1 MHANDPVDAGALTQA
16 LALAGVGCWIL
27 ERDSCRGHATAALA
41 TLFGQAERELP
52 EDIPG
57 WLTRTHPEDRA
68 ALSRMF
74 GDATP
79 AGKNSPLA
87 IRLRHGDGL
96 WHWFELRATTL
107 AENGNR
113 RLLTFVDIT
122 GHKQSE
128 AALRDNQLRY
138 RALYTASP
146 LAFIFWDR
154 QGHISEWNNRAEA
167 LFGWK
172 TSEVIGK
179 RIHRL
184 LLPEDIHTRFGE
196 SVQALIHGQGNG
208 EFSGPAIGKDGLRLE
223 CNWYSVALRAPN
235 GSLLGILSLVLDV
248 TADRLAHAR
257 LEKSEKV
264 YRTLFETSPDAI
276 LLLDMKGRFL
286 MANQHAHRLFGI
298 DELDDLGAIQLRRLM
313 PPEQHAEFLDDPA
326 AFTGFIITRELTMF
340 RRDGSQF
347 DAATAF
353 TTIADS
359 RGQPSGIVLFVRDIT
374 EKRRLD
380 RELDAHR
387 RNLESLVQARTLDLE
402 HTRDTLAQIIDGSPV
417 PTFVI
422 DSNHRITHWNDA
434 CTSIVGIPAEE
445 IIGTTEH
452 WRGFYDSPR
461 PVMAD
466 LVISEQAETLELLYG
481 SKFRRS
487 EVVAGAY
494 EAEDYFPSIGRWLF
508 FTACPLRGKDGRVL
522 GAIETLQDI
531 TTRKQ
536 AEMALSSA
544 KRAAEAAASAKAEFL
559 ANMSH
564 EIRTPMNAVIG
575 LAHLLLKTELG
586 DRQRDFVSRIQGAGQ
601 ILLGLINDILDF
613 SKIEAGQMQLEH
625 SEFRLDDVLDKVTT
639 VVLNRAQEKGLEL
652 HYVVEPDV
660 PPHLIG
666 DFLRL
671 AQLLINLIGNAIKFT
686 THGSVT
692 VFFRRQLTAD
702 ERIRLEV
709 DVQDTGIGMTLEQQ
723 GKLFQAFSQADS
735 SITRKFGGTGLGL
748 TICKRLTGLMQG
760 DIWVTSQPGVGSTFS
775 FTVTLGRG
783 NSVVPATG
791 TRFNNALVVDDNP
804 LARNVLARLLEKHG
818 CKASMAESG
827 EQALAAIASAKTP
840 FDCIT
845 IDLNM
850 PGMNGLELADAIR
863 SRAPGS
869 PRLVMVT
876 AADTS
881 LLDTDPRFGG
891 LHAVLHKPV
900 TAAQIG
906 QLLADHNATGPALAG
921 EAPLHGLQV
930 LLVEDVPTNR
940 LIATEML
947 ESFGARVSTAENGRV
962 ALERI
967 ASGHVDIVLMD
978 IQMPEMDGLEATRRL
993 RADPRWQTLP
1003 IIAMTAHAFEEE
1015 RQRCLAAGMND
1026 FITKPIDPP
1035 LLQRTLVSWRPAKTA
1050 LLAETPSTTAT
1061 PICATTTSGESDF
1074 PALPGID
1081 TVDGLRRMMNKP
1093 RLYEK
1098 VLRDFHSRFVDEVAA
1113 IQAAINAGEIDTAMR
1128 RAHSA
1133 KGLAGSIGAARLQS
1147 AALALEMALR
1157 GETRYEK
1164 ALLDE
1169 FASAL
1174 SIVTDS
1180 IGKGFGLTP
1189 PAA

>member
-1 MHANDPVDAGALTQA
+1 MPAHGQFNADALIQA
-16 LALAGVGCWIL
+16 LALAGVGCWTVD
-27 ERDSCRGHATAALA
+27 RRSGAGRATGQLG
-41 TLFGQAERELP
+41 TLLGLDDADLP
-52 EDIPG
+52 ENIAG
-57 WLTRTHPEDRA
+57 WLARTHPEDRD
-68 ALSRMF
+68 ALSRF
-74 GDATP
+74 LDSDSP
-79 AGKNSPLA
+79 QGKDHPLA
-87 IRLRHGDGL
+87 LRLRHGNGL
-96 WHWFELRATTL
+96 WHWFELRAADL
-107 AENGNR
+107 AADCNQ
-113 RLLTFVDIT
+113 RLLTFTDIT
-122 GHKQSE
+122 RQKQSE

-167 LFGWK
+167 LFGWQA
-172 TSEVIGK
+172 SEVIGK
-179 RIHRL
+179 RVHRL
-184 LLPEDIHTRFGE
+184 LLPADIHTRFSE
-196 SVQALIHGQGNG
+196 SIRALIHGTGNG
-208 EFSGPAIGKDGLRLE
+208 EFSGPAIAKDGLRLE

-235 GSLLGILSLVLDV
+235 GSLLGVLSLVLDV
-248 TADRLAHAR
+248 TADHLARER

-264 YRTLFETSPDAI
+264 YRTLVETSPDGI
-276 LLLDMKGRFL
+276 LLLDMKGHFK
-286 MANQHAHRLFGI
+286 MANQQAHHLFGI
-298 DELDDLGAIQLRRLM
+298 DEMDDLAAISLRSLI
-313 PPEQHAEFLDDPA
+313 PPGQHAEFLDDPEE
-326 AFTGFIITRELTMF
+326 FTGFIINRDLPMI

-353 TTIADS
+353 TTISDS
-359 RGQPSGIVLFVRDIT
+359 LGQPSGIVLFVRDIT
-374 EKRRLD
+374 EKLRLD

-387 RNLESLVQARTLDLE
+387 QNLESLVQARTLDLE
-402 HTRDTLAQIIDGSPV
+402 NARDTLAQIIDGSPV

-422 DSNHRITHWNDA
+422 DGSHHVTHWNDA
-434 CTSIVGIPAEE
+434 CASIVGIPAED
-445 IIGTTEH
+445 IIGTSDH
-452 WRGFYDSPR
+452 WRGFYATRR

-466 LVISEQAETLELLYG
+466 LVINENPEALELLYG

-487 EVVAGAY
+487 EVVEGAY

-508 FTACPLRGKDGRVL
+508 FTACPLRGKDGQVL
-522 GAIETLQDI
+522 GAIETLQDN
-531 TTRKQ
+531 TSRKQ
-536 AEMALSSA
+536 AEMALSEA
-544 KRAAEAAASAKAEFL
+544 KRAAEAAAAAKAEFL

-586 DRQRDFVSRIQGAGQ
+586 GKQRDYVSRIQGAGQ

-613 SKIEAGQMQLEH
+613 SKIEAGQMQLEN

-666 DFLRL
+666 DSLRL

-686 THGSVT
+686 TKGSVT
-692 VFFRRQLTAD
+692 VFFRRQLTVD
-702 ERIRLEV
+702 DRIRLEV
-709 DVQDTGIGMTLEQQ
+709 DVQDTGIGMTPEQQ

-775 FTVTLGRG
+775 FSVTLGRG
-783 NSVVPATG
+783 NAALPATR
-791 TRFNNALVVDDNP
+791 TRFQNALVVDDNP
-804 LARNVLARLLEKHG
+804 LARKVLARLLEKYG

-827 EQALAAIASAKTP
+827 EQALQAIADAGTP

-863 SRAPGS
+863 SRAPNS
-869 PRLVMVT
+869 PQLVMVT

-881 LLDTDPRFGG
+881 LLDADPRFAS

-906 QLLADHNATGPALAG
+906 QLLSGHAVCDAAQKADM
-921 EAPLHGLQV
+921 PLKGMQV

-947 ESFGARVSTAENGRV
+947 ESYGASVSTAENGRI
-962 ALERI
+962 ALERV
-967 ASGHVDIVLMD
+967 ASAAFEVVLMD

-993 RADPRWQTLP
+993 RANPRWRNLP

-1035 LLQRTLVSWRPAKTA
+1035 LLLRTLVSWRPAKAAAPEITA
-1050 LLAETPSTTAT
+1050 APA
-1061 PICATTTSGESDF
+1061 PVAPATTPEASF
-1074 PALPGID
+1074 PTLPGID

-1098 VLRDFHSRFVDEVAA
+1098 VLRDFHARFIDEVAA
-1113 IQAAINAGEIDTAMR
+1113 IQSALDTGDTEAAMR

-1157 GETRYEK
+1157 GKTRYEK
-1164 ALLDE
+1164 EVLDE
-1169 FASAL
+1169 FAQAL
-1174 SIVTDS
+1174 KIVIDG
-1180 IGKGFGLTP
+1180 IGSNFGLTP
-1189 PAA
+1189 PAG

>member
-1 MHANDPVDAGALTQA
+1 MPAHGQVNAAALIQA
-16 LALAGVGCWIL
+16 LALAGVGCCTID
-27 ERDSCRGHATAALA
+27 RRSSSCHATAQLGALLGLDDTDLPKDVA
-41 TLFGQAERELP
+41 T
-52 EDIPG
+52 
-57 WLTRTHPEDRA
+57 WLARTHPEDRDTLTRVFA
-68 ALSRMF
+68 SESRPGNNNPIAL
-74 GDATP
+74 
-79 AGKNSPLA
+79 
-87 IRLRHGDGL
+87 RLRHGNGL
-96 WHWFELRATTL
+96 WHWFELRVADL
-107 AENGNR
+107 DADSNQ
-113 RLLTFVDIT
+113 RLLTFTDIT
-122 GHKQSE
+122 RNKQSE
-128 AALRDNQLRY
+128 AALRDSQLRY

-154 QGHISEWNNRAEA
+154 HGYISEWNNRAEA
-167 LFGWK
+167 LFGWQA
-172 TSEVIGK
+172 SEVIGK
-179 RIHRL
+179 RVHRL
-184 LLPEDIHTRFGE
+184 LLPADIHARFSE
-196 SVQALIHGQGNG
+196 SIQALIHGRGHG
-208 EFSGPAIGKDGLRLE
+208 EFSGPAIAKDGLRLE

-235 GSLLGILSLVLDV
+235 GSLLGVLSLVLDV
-248 TADRLAHAR
+248 TTDHLARER

-264 YRTLFETSPDAI
+264 YRTLVETSPDGI
-276 LLLDMKGRFL
+276 LLLDMKGHFM
-286 MANQHAHRLFGI
+286 MANQQAHHLFGI
-298 DELDDLGAIQLRRLM
+298 DEMDDLTAIPLQSLI
-313 PPEQHAEFLDDPA
+313 PPGQHAEFLDNA
-326 AFTGFIITRELTMF
+326 EEFTGFIINRDLPMI

-353 TTIADS
+353 TTISDS
-359 RGQPSGIVLFVRDIT
+359 RGKPSGIVLFVRDIT
-374 EKRRLD
+374 EKLRLD

-387 RNLESLVQARTLDLE
+387 QNLESLVQARTLDLE
-402 HTRDTLAQIIDGSPV
+402 HARDALAQIIDGSPV

-422 DSNHRITHWNDA
+422 DATHRVTHWNDA
-434 CTSIVGIPAEE
+434 CASIVGIPAED
-445 IIGTTEH
+445 IIGTSEH
-452 WRGFYDSPR
+452 WRGFYSTVR

-466 LVISEQAETLELLYG
+466 LVIRNNPEALALLYG
-481 SKFRRS
+481 SKFRPS
-487 EVVAGAY
+487 EVVEGAY

-508 FTACPLRGKDGRVL
+508 FTACPLRGKDGQVL

-531 TTRKQ
+531 TSRKQ
-536 AEMALSSA
+536 AEMALSEA

-586 DRQRDFVSRIQGAGQ
+586 GKQRDYVSRIQGAGQ

-613 SKIEAGQMQLEH
+613 SKIEAGQMQLEN
-625 SEFRLDDVLDKVTT
+625 SEFRLDDVLEKVTT

-666 DFLRL
+666 DSLRL

-686 THGSVT
+686 SRGSVT
-692 VFFRRQLTAD
+692 VFFRRQLTVD
-702 ERIRLEV
+702 DRIRLEV
-709 DVQDTGIGMTLEQQ
+709 DVQDTGIGMTPEQQ

-760 DIWVTSQPGVGSTFS
+760 DIWVTSQPGIGSTFS
-775 FTVTLGRG
+775 FSVTLGRG
-783 NSVVPATG
+783 NAVLPATH
-791 TRFNNALVVDDNP
+791 TRFQNALVVDDNP

-818 CKASMAESG
+818 CKATMAESG
-827 EQALAAIASAKTP
+827 EQALRAIADADIP

-863 SRAPGS
+863 SRAPNT
-869 PRLVMVT
+869 PKLVMVT

-881 LLDTDPRFGG
+881 LLDTLPSFAS

-906 QLLADHNATGPALAG
+906 LLLSGQTTSNATQAT
-921 EAPLHGLQV
+921 EMPLKGMRV

-947 ESFGARVSTAENGRV
+947 ESFGASVSTAENGRI
-962 ALERI
+962 ALERV
-967 ASGHVDIVLMD
+967 ASTPVDVVLMD

-993 RADPRWQTLP
+993 RTDPRWQNLP

-1035 LLQRTLVSWRPAKTA
+1035 LLQRTLVSWRPGKAASPEVTA
-1050 LLAETPSTTAT
+1050 APAAVAPTASNDA
-1061 PICATTTSGESDF
+1061 IF
-1074 PALPGID
+1074 PPLPGID

-1098 VLRDFHSRFVDEVAA
+1098 VLRDFHARFIDEVAA
-1113 IQAAINAGEIDTAMR
+1113 IQRALDAGDTEAAMR

-1157 GETRYEK
+1157 GETRNAK
-1164 ALLDE
+1164 DGLDE
-1169 FASAL
+1169 FATAL
-1174 SIVTDS
+1174 KIVIDG
-1180 IGKGFGLTP
+1180 IGSRFGLTQP
-1189 PAA
+1189 TD